1 MECDSNP
8 DQLIL
13 GDQAAPQ
20 SGNTQL
26 LSNVYEETGEKLIL
40 MFVSRWWEVIH
51 FPLTFCFP
59 KFL

>member
-20 SGNTQL
+20 SGNTHL
-26 LSNVYEETGEKLIL
+26 LNNVYEETGEKLTL
-40 MFVSRWWEVIH
+40 MLASRWCECERLYI
-51 FPLTFCFP
+51 
-59 KFL
+59 FL